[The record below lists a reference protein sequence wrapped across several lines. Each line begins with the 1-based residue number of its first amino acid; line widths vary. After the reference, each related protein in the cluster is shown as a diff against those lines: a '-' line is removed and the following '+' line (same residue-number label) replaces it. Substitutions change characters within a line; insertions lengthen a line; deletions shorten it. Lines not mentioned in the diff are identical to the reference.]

1 MATILAWLESLLPRF
16 AANFLA
22 RVFKDWRRD
31 GDLRDLGAAEQ
42 SAKAAAEAEKRG
54 QEGDAID
61 IRVERA
67 SDDELDAI
75 MRGDG

>member
-1 MATILAWLESLLPRF
+1 MPGWLESLLPRIVVK
-16 AANFLA
+16 FLMD
-22 RVFKDWRRD
+22 VFKDWRRS
-31 GDLRDLGAAEQ
+31 GELKELGAAEQ